1 MAATDRKQ
9 YDKVATNY
17 TSVEDLP
24 CAKVEA
30 ELIRTALGDCAGLAV
45 LDLGGGSGLHARR
58 AVDAGAAAVDVVDIS
73 REMLRVGRDIEARLG
88 RRGRIRWLEGD
99 ASRPLRVDRLAG
111 GEEGDKED
119 DGPQRPLPG
128 GSGGDGGGGGGSY
141 DVVMVNWL
149 FDHATS
155 PADLRAM
162 WENVVANLKP
172 GGRFLG
178 VRVRSIGAEYMKYG
192 KYGAT
197 FRDVEDIP
205 GGLKYVCGCLTQPP
219 FEFGCTSMRSTF
231 TLADDI
237 PRELGLVDFEA
248 IPPEE
253 TEVVKSDPD
262 FWADFVKD
270 PNLAVVVAR
279 KPRAG

>member
-1 MAATDRKQ
+1 MTATDRKQ
-9 YDKVATNY
+9 YDNVATSY

-24 CAKVEA
+24 CARVEA
-30 ELIRTALGDCAGLAV
+30 ELIRTALGDCTGLTV

-58 AVDAGAAAVDVVDIS
+58 AIDAGAAAVDVVDIS
-73 REMLRVGRDIEARLG
+73 REMLRVGRDIETRRG

-99 ASRPLRVDRLAG
+99 ASRPLRIDRVTVR
-111 GEEGDKED
+111 EED

-128 GSGGDGGGGGGSY
+128 DSGGGGY

-155 PADLRAM
+155 PEDLRAM

-178 VRVRSIGAEYMKYG
+178 VRVRSIGAEYMKDG

-197 FRDVEDIP
+197 FRDVEEIP
-205 GGLKYVCGCLTQPP
+205 GGLRYVCGCLTQPP

-237 PRELGLVDFEA
+237 PRELGLVDFEV

-253 TEVVKSDPD
+253 TEVVKSDPE

-279 KPRAG
+279 KPSAG